1 MKALLIILVV
11 LSVLALIPVG
21 VDGGYGAGG
30 PLAYLKL
37 GFFSI
42 RVFPP
47 GKLVASI
54 MKAASKPKKPKRKKV
69 EPIEEE
75 PAEPKKPK
83 PKPGKDEIIALAK
96 MALSALSRF
105 RHKLSIDY
113 LRLHVNIAADDP
125 YKTAMA
131 YGAANAAL
139 SAAVPLLDG
148 AFNITEQDI
157 GVSCDFLAEKMQ
169 IDVWL
174 TASIQIWEILYVAA
188 AFAIDFIKNKK
199 KQKRDGSEH
208 TQSTSE
214 RTDTNGQ
221 TSNRRSDGDNPE
233 QDKGNGGREHHRR
246 RSHNHA

>member
-1 MKALLIILVV
+1 M
-11 LSVLALIPVG
+11 LALIPVG
-21 VDGGYGAGG
+21 VDGGYNADG
-30 PLAYLKL
+30 PAAYLKL
-37 GFFSI
+37 GFLSI
-42 RVFPP
+42 KVYPP
-47 GKLVASI
+47 GRLVSSI
-54 MKAASKPKKPKRKKV
+54 MAAASKPKKPKKTKAKPV
-69 EPIEEE
+69 TEE
-75 PAEPKKPK
+75 PEKEKKKKPK
-83 PKPGKDEIIALAK
+83 MTKDDIFALLK

-113 LRLHVNIAADDP
+113 LRLHVTIAADDP

-148 AFNITEQDI
+148 AFNITEQDF
-157 GVSCDFLAEKMQ
+157 GVSSDFLAEKTQ

-188 AFAIDFIKNKK
+188 AFAIDFLKHKR
-199 KQKRDGSEH
+199 KQKKDASEQ
-208 TQSTSE
+208 TRSTSE

-221 TSNRRSDGDNPE
+221 TSNRRPHGNDPE
-233 QDKGNGGREHHRR
+233 QDKGNGGREHHSR